1 MLKRIIPVILIIT
14 CAACSIPAVGQTL
27 QDLGLVEPS
36 ATPTYTPEPSPTPTP
51 TPLPEVRI
59 SSGDVALM
67 QGFYSDS
74 SSLYTLAQAQTS
86 ESEIQAAS
94 LLGLGRVQYD
104 QGDCSGAQTFFNT
117 LFSQYGQA
125 SSAGPAHFFSGECLL
140 QTGDYLVAAAQYDLA
155 RPFFPG
161 TLEGFFYEKQGDAFS
176 AAGDYA
182 NALSAYQS
190 ALQYPDSIDTD
201 TVSLKLGDMIY
212 RTGDPEAAIQTY
224 YNLYNNTTSDYTR
237 ASANYQM
244 AQIYLSMSMPEQAYA
259 RLFDSVYNF
268 PRSYD
273 TYLGL
278 VQLVDAGVEV
288 DEFSRGLVD
297 YYAGVYSLAIDAF
310 NRFLAQAPDNNGT
323 AYFYLAVSYR
333 EIGQPETAVE
343 QFNILIQ
350 DYPANPLW
358 AMAVD
363 EKAWTQWVYMDAFG
377 DAAQT
382 LIDFVAQTPQDP
394 NAADYLF
401 EAGRIYERNS
411 DLNLASST
419 WQRLINE
426 YPGNESSYR
435 ALFLAGVMEYRLGNY
450 SNALTIFQRC
460 VALAADGSEI
470 AAGQLWI
477 GKTLVMQGDTAG
489 AQTAWQAAVVADPG
503 DYYSI
508 RAQQLLTGETPGTA
522 SEYYDLGYDLNLD
535 RAAADLWMQQTFQ
548 LDPSIDLASPGD
560 LAFNSAY
567 QLGIAYW
574 RLGLYQEAAAE
585 FDQVQQTYVG
595 DAVNSY
601 RLANMMEKM
610 GFYQT
615 AIFAAR
621 QVLTMAGMDDITSL
635 SAPDYFNHIRFG
647 AYYRAM
653 IATVS
658 EATGI
663 HPLVLLSLIRQESLF
678 EPFVG
683 SSAGAV
689 GLMQLMPATAADTVA
704 SMGWP
709 ADYTEDDLTNAEV
722 NIRLG
727 SYHLAM
733 LESYFSGNFYAA
745 LAGYNSGAGNTQ
757 AWLEISQND
766 PDLFLESIRFSETR
780 TYIMQIVEFLEIYRQ
795 IYERTY

>member
-1 MLKRIIPVILIIT
+1 MLKRILSAILILT
-14 CAACSIPAVGQTL
+14 CTACSIPAVGQTL

-51 TPLPEVRI
+51 TPLAEVRI
-59 SSGDVALM
+59 TSGDVALM

-74 SSLYTLAQAQTS
+74 SSLFSLAQAQTGDI
-86 ESEIQAAS
+86 EIQSAS

-104 QGDCSGAQTFFNT
+104 QGDCSGAQTYFNS
-117 LFSQYGQA
+117 LFSQYGQT
-125 SSAGPAHFFSGECLL
+125 SSAGPAHYFSAECLM
-140 QTGDYLVAAAQYDLA
+140 QTGEYLVAAAQYDLA
-155 RPFFPG
+155 RPFFTG
-161 TLEGFFYEKQGDAFS
+161 TLEDYLYEKQGDAFAS
-176 AAGDYA
+176 ASDYS
-182 NALSAYQS
+182 NALVAYQS
-190 ALQYPDSIDTD
+190 ALQYPGSLDSDSVT
-201 TVSLKLGDMIY
+201 LKLADTQF
-212 RTGDPEAAIQTY
+212 RVGDPDTALQTY
-224 YNLYNNTTSDYTR
+224 YDLYNNTTNDYTR
-237 ASANYQM
+237 AAANYHI
-244 AQIYLSMSMPEQAYA
+244 AQIYLNLSMPEQAYA
-259 RLFDSVYNF
+259 RLLDSVYNF

-278 VQLVDAGVEV
+278 VQLVDGGIEV

-310 NRFLAQAPDNNGT
+310 NRFLGQTPDNNGT
-323 AYFYLAVSYR
+323 AYFYLAVSLR
-333 EIGQPETAVE
+333 EIGQPEAAVE

-350 DYPANPLW
+350 GYPDNPLW
-358 AMAVD
+358 AMAWD
-363 EKAWTQWVYMDAFG
+363 EKAWTQWVYLNAFG
-377 DAAQT
+377 DAGQT
-382 LIDFVAQTPQDP
+382 LIDFVAQAPQDP

-477 GKTLVMQGDTAG
+477 GKTLLLQGDAAG
-489 AQTAWQAAVVADPG
+489 AQAAWQAAVVADPG

-522 SEYYDLGYDLNLD
+522 SEFYDLGYDLVQE
-535 RAAADLWMQQTFQ
+535 RATTDLWMQQTFQ
-548 LDPSIDLASPGD
+548 LDPAIDLNSAGDLAS
-560 LAFNSAY
+560 NSQY
-567 QLGIAYW
+567 QLGVAYW
-574 RLGLYQEAAAE
+574 RLGLYQEASE
-585 FDQVQQTYVG
+585 ELDQVQQAYVG
-595 DAVNSY
+595 DVVNSY
-601 RLANMMEKM
+601 RLANMMVQM

-635 SAPDYFNHIRFG
+635 SAPDYFNHVRFG

-683 SSAGAV
+683 SSAGAM

-709 ADYTEDDLTNAEV
+709 TDYTVEDLSNAEV

-733 LESYFSGNFYAA
+733 LESYFSGDFYAA
-745 LAGYNSGAGNTQ
+745 LAAYNSGAGNTQ
-757 AWLEISQND
+757 AWIEIAQSD
-766 PDLFLESIRFSETR
+766 PDLFLESVRFSETR

>member
-1 MLKRIIPVILIIT
+1 MHKRILSLLLILVCT
-14 CAACSIPAVGQTL
+14 ACSIPAVGQTL

-36 ATPTYTPEPSPTPTP
+36 ATPTFTPEPSPTPTP

-59 SSGDVALM
+59 SEGDVALM
-67 QGFYSDS
+67 QGFYVDS
-74 SSLYTLAQAQTS
+74 SSLFTLAQAQTVDA
-86 ESEIQAAS
+86 EIQAAS

-104 QGDCSGAQTFFNT
+104 QDDCSGAQTYFNT
-117 LFSQYGQA
+117 LFGQYPQA
-125 SSAGPAHFFSGECLL
+125 SSAGPAHYFSAECLM
-140 QTGDYLVAAAQYDLA
+140 QTGEYVVAAAQYDLA
-155 RPFFPG
+155 RPFFTG
-161 TLEGFFYEKQGDAFS
+161 LLEGYLYEKQGDAFT
-176 AAGDYA
+176 AASDYS
-182 NALSAYQS
+182 NALIAYQS
-190 ALQYPDSIDTD
+190 ALLYPDSIDTD
-201 TVSLKLGDMIY
+201 SVNLKVGDTLVNI
-212 RTGDPEAAIQTY
+212 GDSEAALQTY
-224 YNLYNNTTSDYTR
+224 YNLYNATTSDYTR
-237 ASANYQM
+237 ATVNYRM
-244 AQIYLSMSMPEQAYA
+244 AQVYLSMSMPEQAYA
-259 RLFDSVYNF
+259 RLQDSVYNF

-278 VQLVDAGVEV
+278 VQLVEGGIAV
-288 DEFSRGLVD
+288 DEYSRGLVD
-297 YYAGVYSLAIDAF
+297 YYAGVYSLAIEAF
-310 NRFLAQAPDNNGT
+310 NRYLAQAPDNNGT
-323 AYFYLAVSYR
+323 VYFYLGVSLR
-333 EIGQPETAVE
+333 EIGQPEEAVN

-350 DYPANPLW
+350 EHPENPLW
-358 AMAVD
+358 AMASD

-382 LIDFVAQTPQDP
+382 LLDFIALAPADI
-394 NAADYLF
+394 NAADYMF
-401 EAGRIYERNS
+401 EAGRIYERNG
-411 DLNLASST
+411 DLNLASAT
-419 WQRLINE
+419 WQRMIDE

-435 ALFLAGVMEYRLGNY
+435 ALFLAGIMEYRLANY
-450 SNALTIFQRC
+450 PAALTIFQRC
-460 VALAADGSEI
+460 VALAADGSEV

-477 GKTLVMQGDTAG
+477 GKTLAIQGDSAG
-489 AQTAWQAAVVADPG
+489 AQAAWQAAVSADPG

-508 RAQQLLTGETPGTA
+508 RAGELLLGQAPGLA
-522 SEYYDLGYDLNLD
+522 SELYDLGYDLD
-535 RAAADLWMQQTFQ
+535 QERANADLWMQQTFQ
-548 LDPSIDLASPGD
+548 IDPSIDLDSTGD
-560 LAFNSAY
+560 LASNSTY
-567 QLGIAYW
+567 LRGVAYW
-574 RLGLYQEAAAE
+574 RLGLYQQAGIA
-585 FDQVQQTYVG
+585 FDQVQEAVVG

-601 RLANMMEKM
+601 RLTNMMEQM

-621 QVLTMAGMDDITSL
+621 QVLTIAGMDDITSL

-647 AYYRAM
+647 AYYRAL
-653 IATVS
+653 IAPVS
-658 EATGI
+658 EAMDI

-722 NIRLG
+722 SIRLG
-727 SYHLAM
+727 AYHLSL

-745 LAGYNSGAGNTQ
+745 LAAYNSGAGNTQ
-757 AWLEISQND
+757 AWVDISQND